1 MRHLDVTSH
10 RRISSSSRVRT
21 LRTGR
26 GTESGDAGDTGIGR
40 SHSQGVVITDEAELA
55 AAFTRARPRLVRVA
69 YAVTGSHAEAEDV
82 VSDCWL
88 RLVAADVDTPVK
100 DVEAWG
106 TVVVARRALD
116 TLRSARVRR
125 ETYVG
130 PWLPEPWVDAPSPA
144 DPADRVNLDDRV
156 SFALMVML
164 ETLSPP
170 ERTAW
175 VLHDL
180 FDLEFTQVARIV
192 GRSPAAVRQLAARA
206 RKHVAAGTPRLEVD
220 RATHEAVVAAFKHA
234 AIGGDLPTLMTMLD
248 PDVKLTSD
256 GGGKVRAARRPVHGA
271 NRVARML
278 VGLAKLLGT
287 DHQPSPVMVNS
298 APGLAVLEG
307 DECDFVISLTLEGDR
322 ISRVDIIRAPDKLA
336 LLRETS

>member
-1 MRHLDVTSH
+1 V
-10 RRISSSSRVRT
+10 
-21 LRTGR
+21 
-26 GTESGDAGDTGIGR
+26 
-40 SHSQGVVITDEAELA
+40 TDEAELA
-55 AAFTRARPRLVRVA
+55 VAYTRARPRLVRIA

-88 RLVAADVDTPVK
+88 RLVAADADTPVK

-130 PWLPEPWVDAPSPA
+130 PWLPEPWVDSPLPP
-144 DPADRVNLDDRV
+144 DPADRVTLDDRV

-180 FDLEFTQVARIV
+180 FDIEFTEVARIV
-192 GRSPAAVRQLAARA
+192 GRTPAAVRQLAVRA
-206 RKHVAAGTPRLEVD
+206 RKRVAAGTPRLEVD
-220 RATHEAVVAAFKHA
+220 RSTHEAVVAAFQCA

-248 PDVKLTSD
+248 PDVRLTSD

-271 NRVARML
+271 GRVARML
-278 VGLAKLLGT
+278 VGMARLLSAER
-287 DHQPSPVMVNS
+287 QPSPVMVNG
-298 APGLAVLEG
+298 APGLAALEG
-307 DECDFVISLTLEGDR
+307 DDCDFVISLTLEGNR

>member
-1 MRHLDVTSH
+1 V
-10 RRISSSSRVRT
+10 
-21 LRTGR
+21 
-26 GTESGDAGDTGIGR
+26 
-40 SHSQGVVITDEAELA
+40 TDEAELA
-55 AAFTRARPRLVRVA
+55 AAYTRARPRLVRIA

-88 RLVAADVDTPVK
+88 RLVTAHADTPVK

-130 PWLPEPWVDAPSPA
+130 PWLPEPWVDPALPA
-144 DPADRVNLDDRV
+144 DPAERVTVDDRV

-180 FDLEFTQVARIV
+180 FDLEFTEVARVV
-192 GRSPAAVRQLAARA
+192 GRTPAAVRQLAARA
-206 RKHVAAGTPRLEVD
+206 RKRVAAGTRRLEVD
-220 RATHEAVVAAFKHA
+220 RTTHEAVVAAFRRA
-234 AIGGDLPTLMTMLD
+234 SIGGDLPTLMTMLD
-248 PDVKLTSD
+248 PDVRLTSD
-256 GGGKVRAARRPVHGA
+256 GGGQVRAARRPVHGA
-271 NRVARML
+271 GRVARML
-278 VGLAKLLGT
+278 VGMARFLRAGRE
-287 DHQPSPVMVNS
+287 PAPVMVNG
-298 APGLAVLEG
+298 APGLAILQG
-307 DECDFVISLTLEGDR
+307 DDCDFVISLTLDGDR
-322 ISRVDIIRAPDKLA
+322 IARVDIVRAPDKLA
-336 LLRETS
+336 PLRERS

>member
-1 MRHLDVTSH
+1 M
-10 RRISSSSRVRT
+10 
-21 LRTGR
+21 
-26 GTESGDAGDTGIGR
+26 
-40 SHSQGVVITDEAELA
+40 TDEAELA
-55 AAFTRARPRLVRVA
+55 AAYTRARPRLVRIA

-88 RLVAADVDTPVK
+88 RLVTADADTPVK

-116 TLRSARVRR
+116 TLRSARLRR

-130 PWLPEPWVDAPSPA
+130 PWLPEPWVDSPLPA
-144 DPADRVNLDDRV
+144 DPAELVTLDDRV

-180 FDLEFTQVARIV
+180 FDMEFTEVARVV
-192 GRSPAAVRQLAARA
+192 GRTPAAVRQLAARA
-206 RKHVAAGTPRLEVD
+206 RKRVAAGTPRLEVD
-220 RATHEAVVAAFKHA
+220 RGTHEAVVAAFRCA
-234 AIGGDLPTLMTMLD
+234 SIGGDLPTLMTMLD
-248 PDVKLTSD
+248 PDVRLTSD
-256 GGGKVRAARRPVHGA
+256 GGGQVRAARRPVHGA
-271 NRVARML
+271 GRVARML
-278 VGLAKLLGT
+278 VGMARFLRAER
-287 DHQPSPVMVNS
+287 QPAAVMVNG

-307 DECDFVISLTLEGDR
+307 DECDFVISLTLDGDR

-336 LLRETS
+336 PLRDTS

>member
-1 MRHLDVTSH
+1 M
-10 RRISSSSRVRT
+10 
-21 LRTGR
+21 
-26 GTESGDAGDTGIGR
+26 
-40 SHSQGVVITDEAELA
+40 TDEAELA
-55 AAFTRARPRLVRVA
+55 AAYTRARPRLVRIA

-88 RLVAADVDTPVK
+88 RLVTADSDTPIK
-100 DVEAWG
+100 DIEAWG

-130 PWLPEPWVDAPSPA
+130 PWLPEPWVDSPLPD
-144 DPADRVNLDDRV
+144 DPAERVTLDNRV

-180 FDLEFTQVARIV
+180 FDMEFTEVARVV
-192 GRSPAAVRQLAARA
+192 GRTPAAVRQLAARA
-206 RKHVAAGTPRLEVD
+206 RKRVAAGTPRLEVD
-220 RATHEAVVAAFKHA
+220 RGTHEAVVAAFRRA
-234 AIGGDLPTLMTMLD
+234 SIGGDLPTLMAMLD
-248 PDVKLTSD
+248 PAVRLTSD
-256 GGGKVRAARRPVHGA
+256 GGGQVRAARRPVHGA
-271 NRVARML
+271 ARVARML
-278 VGLAKLLGT
+278 VGMARFLRAQR
-287 DHQPSPVMVNS
+287 QPAPVMVNG

-307 DECDFVISLTLEGDR
+307 DDCDFVISLTLDGDR
-322 ISRVDIIRAPDKLA
+322 ISRVDIIRAPDKLTP
-336 LLRETS
+336 LRETS

>member
-1 MRHLDVTSH
+1 VT
-10 RRISSSSRVRT
+10 
-21 LRTGR
+21 G
-26 GTESGDAGDTGIGR
+26 
-40 SHSQGVVITDEAELA
+40 EAALA
-55 AAFTRARPRLVRVA
+55 AAYTRARPRLVRIA

-88 RLVAADVDTPVK
+88 RLVTADADTPVK

-130 PWLPEPWVDAPSPA
+130 PWLPEPWLASPRGGSPLPA
-144 DPADRVNLDDRV
+144 DPAERVTFDDRI

-180 FDLEFTQVARIV
+180 FDMEFTEVARVV
-192 GRSPAAVRQLAARA
+192 GRTPAAVRQLAARA
-206 RKHVAAGTPRLEVD
+206 RKRVAAGTPRLEVD
-220 RATHEAVVAAFKHA
+220 RTTHEAVVAAFRCA
-234 AIGGDLPTLMTMLD
+234 STGGDLPTLMAMLD

-256 GGGKVRAARRPVHGA
+256 GGGQVRAARRPVHGA
-271 NRVARML
+271 SRVARML
-278 VGLAKLLGT
+278 IGMARLLR
-287 DHQPSPVMVNS
+287 HRQPSPVMVNG
-298 APGLAVLEG
+298 APGLAVLHG
-307 DECDFVISLTLEGDR
+307 DDCDFVVSLTLDGDR

-336 LLRETS
+336 PLRKDS

>member
-1 MRHLDVTSH
+1 
-10 RRISSSSRVRT
+10 
-21 LRTGR
+21 
-26 GTESGDAGDTGIGR
+26 
-40 SHSQGVVITDEAELA
+40 VVVTDEAELA
-55 AAFTRARPRLVRVA
+55 TAYTRARPRLVRIA

-88 RLVAADVDTPVK
+88 RLVAADANTPVK

-130 PWLPEPWVDAPSPA
+130 PWLPEPWVDEPSPA
-144 DPADRVNLDDRV
+144 DPADRVTFDDRI
-156 SFALMVML
+156 SFALMVVL

-180 FDLEFTQVARIV
+180 FDMEFTEVARAV
-192 GRSPAAVRQLAARA
+192 GRTPAAVRKLAARA
-206 RKHVAAGTPRLEVD
+206 RKRVAAGTPRLEVD
-220 RATHEAVVAAFKHA
+220 RGTHEAVVAAFRHA
-234 AIGGDLPTLMTMLD
+234 AIGGDLPTLMTVLD
-248 PDVKLTSD
+248 PAVTLTSD
-256 GGGKVRAARRPVHGA
+256 GGGQVHAARRPVHGA
-271 NRVARML
+271 DRVARMV
-278 VGLAKLLGT
+278 VGLAKLLLKAGP
-287 DHQPSPVMVNS
+287 QPSSVIVNG
-298 APGLAVLEG
+298 APGVAVVEG
-307 DECDFVISLTLEGDR
+307 DECDFVISLTLHGDR

-336 LLRETS
+336 LLRES